1 MAFTLKSQ
9 REIELL
15 RDAGRLVHQVL
26 VEMAR
31 AAAPGVV
38 TADLDA
44 LAEEICRRN
53 GAECLFKGV
62 PGAGGPFPGNI
73 CCSINDQV
81 VHGIP
86 GGRKIAAGDL
96 VSLDFGVRLRGYCGD
111 AAVTLEIGPV
121 DAQRHLL
128 VETTKECLDIA
139 IRMGA
144 PGVKWSK
151 IAAAMQKCAEDR
163 GFGVVRQFVGH
174 GIGTEMWEDPKLPNF
189 VSPQLLRN
197 DIMLR
202 KGMVLAVEPMVNMGA
217 AEVRI
222 LEDGWTVVTKDGKP
236 SAHFEHMLAITD
248 DGVDVLTDGR

>member
-139 IRMGA
+139 IRMRW
-144 PGVKWSK
+144 VKWSK